1 MNGQTNTQNN
11 FQERIDLI
19 MSRYTLVNQVF
30 VRLDDKSTKK
40 TQINKLN
47 ESFNNFET
55 ENLSQKIKKLV
66 LLTFEDTEASKIQN
80 KQIV

>member
-66 LLTFEDTEASKIQN
+66 LLTFEDTEAKIQN